1 MCAKKSASEQ
11 ACWDNFAPCYLLWA
25 VAVVYSIWSYK
36 RLERVLREA
45 TNAAEKGA
53 AHQRWEKAKKL
64 SFLVFVICTIM
75 HFVSAAWMG
84 APWMA
89 QAIGACILLGV
100 IIPICACAHG
110 DKLFKG
116 AGGGGLPTLVL
127 VDSGDP
133 RRLTLANAAAVRRG
147 QQGPLTLASHP
158 GYAIGRAFPE
168 RRVAFG
174 EW

>member
-1 MCAKKSASEQ
+1 MR
-11 ACWDNFAPCYLLWA
+11 
-25 VAVVYSIWSYK
+25 K
-36 RLERVLREA
+36 REMTSPVPL
-45 TNAAEKGA
+45 
-53 AHQRWEKAKKL
+53 
-64 SFLVFVICTIM
+64 
-75 HFVSAAWMG
+75 
-84 APWMA
+84 
-89 QAIGACILLGV
+89 AIA
-100 IIPICACAHG
+100 
-110 DKLFKG
+110 
-116 AGGGGLPTLVL
+116 LPTLVL